1 MTKRKL
7 RKLMHKSGL
16 FQYMYDDLHFHDLHH
31 ITAFKT
37 DGNIKIKV
45 TMIDDTIKEVESNE
59 FKICKDGLFY
69 KDEIIQKLDLT
80 GRTQTKYIWTGIK
93 LTKIKD
99 IEFGGTYNA

>member
-16 FQYMYDDLHFHDLHH
+16 FEYMYDDLHFHDLKH

-37 DGNIKIKV
+37 DNNVKIKI
-45 TMIDDTIKEVESNE
+45 TMVDGSSKEIESDE
-59 FKICKDGLFY
+59 FKICKIGLFF
-69 KDEIIQKLDLT
+69 KDEIVQKLDLT
-80 GRTQTKYIWTGIK
+80 GRMQTKYIWSGIS
-93 LTKIKD
+93 LEKIKD